1 MANRST
7 YTQDKFLQRYAQ
19 MLTPDDG
26 AYIAYN
32 PLACPVLDVDTM
44 TGNFVTVGGGFAAES
59 PFDDMVLT
67 DGMDKPNIIPTT
79 ISKTSGW
86 TIQQHGLGV
95 NVNRQSQQFAEG
107 NGNDLRRAKT
117 AHLMAHTRIV
127 RERVLAALVFNA
139 TTFSGYTAAVG
150 TGWDVAGS
158 DPTADAMT
166 AQDSILSN
174 AGRKPNVAIMG
185 HEVYRSVRSND
196 RILELWSRTGSSG
209 GIVPDD
215 AIAAALDVDRIIVGS
230 ASSNTAAEG
239 LTESLSF
246 IWGKFCLF
254 AHIAQSPTPY
264 TPQSCIQRF
273 RFRGAGDPEIRRY
286 ALPGGYQE
294 QIDAVYAEQFTV
306 PTPALGYLFSSVVA

>member
-1 MANRST
+1 MANRSD
-7 YTQDKFLQRYAQ
+7 YTQDKFLQQYAR

-26 AYIAYN
+26 SFIAYN
-32 PLACPVLDVDTM
+32 PLACPTVDVDSR
-44 TGNFVTVGGGFAAES
+44 TGNFISVSGGFAAES

-67 DGMDKPNIIPTT
+67 DGMARPNLIATT
-79 ISKTSGW
+79 ISKVAGW
-86 TIQQHGLGV
+86 TIEQHGLGV
-95 NVNRQSQQFAEG
+95 QVNKQSQMFAEG

-117 AHLMAHTRIV
+117 AHLMAYTRIV

-158 DPTADAMT
+158 DPSADAMI
-166 AQDSILSN
+166 AQDSTLSN
-174 AGRKPNVAIMG
+174 AGAKPNTAIMG
-185 HEVYRSVRSND
+185 YEVYKALRTND
-196 RILELWSRTGSSG
+196 LIRELWTRTGSSG
-209 GIVPDD
+209 GIIPDD

-246 IWGKFCLF
+246 VWGKSCLF

-264 TPQSCIQRF
+264 TPNSCIQRF

-286 ALPGGYQE
+286 DLAGGYQE
-294 QIDAVYAEQFTV
+294 QIDAIFAEQFTV
-306 PTPALGYLFSSVVA
+306 PTPALGYLFTAVVA